1 MYLLSICIPTYNR
14 EKNLKEMLDSIK
26 FYSNV
31 EIVVCDD
38 GSTDNTNQ
46 LVNKYLNKLNLKYVY
61 QNNTGVSAA
70 MQKAYNNASGVFV
83 IKMDSDD
90 LFINDGLE
98 YILET
103 IKNNSKFEAFLYGV
117 QTLKG
122 NKYLKNLPPDGITNF
137 ISVRADKK
145 VKGDLKEVVKRE
157 IVLKYM
163 YDVPSY
169 VKRIPPGLLWV
180 KIAED
185 YECLSFNKAVAIKN
199 YLNEGITSKMLYL
212 KTLYPE
218 SMVELNDRLCKSTS
232 YRSIIFRWKSRLL
245 WARYSFHN
253 KSIFIKN
260 LWHYLVFVP
269 AWCIYKVDKLRLNLN
284 KYQKN

>member
-1 MYLLSICIPTYNR
+1 
-14 EKNLKEMLDSIK
+14 MLDSIK
-26 FYSNV
+26 SHSNV